1 MTVKNI
7 FDDIP
12 DNLPQELIEKISGLG
27 RVKIERIVSRGHSS
41 PDDFWYNQ
49 EQNEYVILLRG
60 KAGLTFEDRADVIVL
75 KPGDYLDIPAYV
87 KHRIAWTSSDED
99 TIWLAVHY

>member
-27 RVKIERIVSRGHSS
+27 KVKIERIVSRGHAS
-41 PDDFWYNQ
+41 PDDFWYKQ
-49 EQNEYVILLRG
+49 EQNEYVILLQG
-60 KAGLTFEDRADVIVL
+60 KAGLIFENRADVIVL
-75 KPGDYLDIPAYV
+75 KPGDYLNIPAYV
-87 KHRIAWTSSDED
+87 KHRVAWTGSDED